1 MAEGKTLGKGAC
13 HLFIHIYIYSC
24 VKYMSVV
31 SYTDV
36 CVINVAAE
44 MFIAAAVANGW
55 GWEAQ
60 EGTSGWAWGECY
72 LYRMS

>member
-1 MAEGKTLGKGAC
+1 
-13 HLFIHIYIYSC
+13 
-24 VKYMSVV
+24 MSVV
-31 SYTDV
+31 LYTDV

-55 GWEAQ
+55 GWEAR
-60 EGTSGWAWGECY
+60 EGTSGWGWGECY